1 MASIE
6 IEYKPPRGRPRAFD
20 RPAALRRA
28 MELFWALGY
37 EGASLADLQRA
48 MGGIAAPS
56 FYAAYGSKEKLFR
69 EAVELYSRTLGTPML
84 EALEAGATARSSVG
98 ALLGAAVEA
107 FTKPG
112 LPRGCMLVTG
122 AMNHTP
128 ANRKIQEFLRG
139 LRARRHKLIRQR
151 LQRAAAEGEL
161 TPGADIAGLASFYAT
176 VLDGLA
182 IQARD
187 RASRKTLKGVVVS
200 AMAAWDTVAGLR

>member
-1 MASIE
+1 
-6 IEYKPPRGRPRAFD
+6 
-20 RPAALRRA
+20 
-28 MELFWALGY
+28 
-37 EGASLADLQRA
+37 
-48 MGGIAAPS
+48 
-56 FYAAYGSKEKLFR
+56 
-69 EAVELYSRTLGTPML
+69 
-84 EALEAGATARSSVG
+84 
-98 ALLGAAVEA
+98 
-107 FTKPG
+107 
-112 LPRGCMLVTG
+112 MLVTG

-187 RASRKTLKGVVVS
+187 RASRKTLERSGGKRDGGMGHGRRFTITSNPRRISHVPSRCHRRGDRVNRRLYHS
-200 AMAAWDTVAGLR
+200 ADCASAAAHPRSAHSRLRRRRRNCRRRECSGERRRKFHPRPDAQSRAGDDRLSGSHRQTCRRGRSTTSP

>member
-1 MASIE
+1 
-6 IEYKPPRGRPRAFD
+6 
-20 RPAALRRA
+20 

-37 EGASLADLQRA
+37 EGATLADLQRA

-56 FYAAYGSKEKLFR
+56 FYAAFGSKEKLFR

-84 EALEAGATARSSVG
+84 EALEAGATARSSIG

-107 FTKPG
+107 FTKLG

-122 AMNHTP
+122 AMNNTP

-139 LRARRHKLIRQR
+139 LRARRHKLIRER

-161 TPGADIAGLASFYAT
+161 APDADIAGLASFYAT

-182 IQARD
+182 MQARD

-200 AMAAWDTVAGLR
+200 AMAAWAAVAGLR

>member
-98 ALLGAAVEA
+98 ALLAPPS
-107 FTKPG
+107 KPS
-112 LPRGCMLVTG
+112 PNPGC
-122 AMNHTP
+122 
-128 ANRKIQEFLRG
+128 
-139 LRARRHKLIRQR
+139 RAD
-151 LQRAAAEGEL
+151 AC
-161 TPGADIAGLASFYAT
+161 
-176 VLDGLA
+176 
-182 IQARD
+182 
-187 RASRKTLKGVVVS
+187 
-200 AMAAWDTVAGLR
+200 W